1 VGPTDGRYPQPV
13 LAQQP
18 TDPPVANR
26 THRRARKRKVPLA
39 VALVPI
45 GLVVAGVVI
54 FLALGG
60 GDAMR
65 DIIPGGDD
73 GPSMETPPF
82 EFRLSRTTDVVAT
95 AADVAIETLR
105 PAAEAAGG
113 DVVSVLDELYT
124 NGYLD
129 PTNWREGDY
138 EEILELFT
146 EDAAA
151 SVTENLETITLGA
164 TAGDVYETVAPR
176 KGSLRFS
183 VLFDPEGAVDTIVV
197 RVRFFALGERVD
209 GTYTSIVS
217 AGQVFLRDVD
227 GWRITAFDLRR
238 ADRETE
244 APTPSPAPS
253 GSSSASGSPSA

>member
-1 VGPTDGRYPQPV
+1 
-13 LAQQP
+13 LAQQK
-18 TDPPVANR
+18 TGPPVANR

-39 VALVPI
+39 VALVPL
-45 GLVVAGVVI
+45 GLVALGVALV
-54 FLALGG
+54 LALGG
-60 GDAMR
+60 GDAVK
-65 DIIPGGDD
+65 DLIPGGDD

-95 AADVAIETLR
+95 ADDVEVETLR
-105 PAAEAAGG
+105 PTADTVRE
-113 DVVSVLDELYT
+113 DVVPVLDELYT

-146 EDAAA
+146 EDAAT
-151 SVTENLETITLGA
+151 SVTENLETLTLGA
-164 TAGDVYETVAPR
+164 TAGDVYDSVSPN

-183 VLFDPEGAVDTIVV
+183 VLFDPEGGVNTIVV
-197 RVRFFALGERVD
+197 RVRFYALGERTD
-209 GTYTSIVS
+209 GTFVSIVS

-244 APTPSPAPS
+244 APTPAPAPS
-253 GSSSASGSPSA
+253 SSASVSGSPSA